1 VPSAIWQLTQPVVVQ
16 AGPPKSSETFAW
28 PDFSM
33 RRVRGVVV
41 PAVNVIVTGRD
52 AQSGKADELGG
63 QDPAKAQPSKVTWP
77 EGRPPMVKLVA
88 APDLTEVLLLIG
100 WLVPSGVASRTMQ
113 PTPEGTEVSATLTSE
128 KGLSLWELPVHAWP
142 ASAAHVTINTISV
155 LRSLT
160 TKHLISRM

>member
-1 VPSAIWQLTQPVVVQ
+1 
-16 AGPPKSSETFAW
+16 
-28 PDFSM
+28 M
-33 RRVRGVVV
+33 VV

-88 APDLTEVLLLIG
+88 APALTEVLFAIG
-100 WLVPSGVASRTMQ
+100 WLVPTGVASRTMQ